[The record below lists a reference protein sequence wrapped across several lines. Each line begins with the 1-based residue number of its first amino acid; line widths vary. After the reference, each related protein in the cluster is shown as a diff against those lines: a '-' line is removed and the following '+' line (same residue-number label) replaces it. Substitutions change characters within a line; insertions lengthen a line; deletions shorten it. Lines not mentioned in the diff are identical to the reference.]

1 MNYTPIRCGR
11 MPDGTPIMGRMAA
24 TAPAR
29 KPDTRPP
36 AERMADDM
44 MTAYERKGAVLDADL
59 SRAGWTVAEIAEH
72 GDKAGSILRR
82 RIGRQAL
89 PAEA

>member
-1 MNYTPIRCGR
+1 MTLVPCGR
-11 MPDGTPIMGRMAA
+11 MPDGTPIMGRVAA
-24 TAPAR
+24 TTPAP

-44 MTAYERKGAVLDADL
+44 MTAYERKGDVLDADL
-59 SRAGWTVAEIAEH
+59 SRAGWTAAEIADH
-72 GDKAGSILRR
+72 GDKARSILRR
-82 RIGRQAL
+82 RVGRQAL